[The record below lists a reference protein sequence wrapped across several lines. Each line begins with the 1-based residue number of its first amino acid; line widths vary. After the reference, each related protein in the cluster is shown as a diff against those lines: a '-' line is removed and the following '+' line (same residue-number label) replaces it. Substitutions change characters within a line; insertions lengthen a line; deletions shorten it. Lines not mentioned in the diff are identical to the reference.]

1 MEILKSD
8 WDLYK
13 RKLPLWQ
20 EKHMEKLN
28 VEYIE
33 ILNGSEKA
41 SEKFWKLAERIKKD
55 KKSPGVTVEMSKD
68 MMLGTIVELLND
80 KVISFD
86 DIEEFSDSFK
96 DAVKFFM

>member
-8 WDLYK
+8 WELYK
-13 RKLPLWQ
+13 RKLPFWQ
-20 EKHMEKLN
+20 EKHMEKIN
-28 VEYIE
+28 CEYIE

-41 SEKFWKLAERIKKD
+41 SEKFWKLVKRISKD
-55 KKSPGVTVEMSKD
+55 KKKSGVTVEMSKD

-96 DAVKFFM
+96 DAAKFFM

>member
-1 MEILKSD
+1 
-8 WDLYK
+8 
-13 RKLPLWQ
+13 
-20 EKHMEKLN
+20 MEKLN

-55 KKSPGVTVEMSKD
+55 KKSPCVTVEMSKD

>member
-8 WDLYK
+8 WEIYK

-28 VEYIE
+28 CEYIG

-41 SEKFWKLAERIKKD
+41 SEKFWKLAKKIQKD
-55 KKSPGVTVEMSKD
+55 KK
-68 MMLGTIVELLND
+68 
-80 KVISFD
+80 
-86 DIEEFSDSFK
+86 
-96 DAVKFFM
+96 KFWCFG

>member
-1 MEILKSD
+1 
-8 WDLYK
+8 
-13 RKLPLWQ
+13 
-20 EKHMEKLN
+20 MEKLN

-41 SEKFWKLAERIKKD
+41 SEKFWKLVERIKKD

>member
-1 MEILKSD
+1 
-8 WDLYK
+8 
-13 RKLPLWQ
+13 
-20 EKHMEKLN
+20 MEKLN